1 MPVARSDPRR
11 ATIVGIVGIVVGTL
25 LVVGVLLVNNLG
37 TGSSTTQS
45 SRARFDV
52 GPAES
57 LANSI
62 REHGPLFFNDTATG
76 SRPLIVSH
84 IGDDPTTGWF
94 AFDAA
99 AGSCLISLNS
109 DTKELADCNGNPVS
123 PDGAGR
129 HQYPVTVEDGEVFV
143 NLSIDATTTT
153 TPTTAPTASPAS

>member
-11 ATIVGIVGIVVGTL
+11 ATIVGVVGIVVGTL

-37 TGSSTTQS
+37 TGSSTTTS

-52 GPAES
+52 GPANS

-62 REHGPLFFNDTATG
+62 KQNGPLFFNDTATG
-76 SRPLIVSH
+76 ARPLAIQH
-84 IGDDPTTGWF
+84 FGDDPNTGWR

-99 AGSCLISLNS
+99 IGTCTITWDAH
-109 DTKELADCNGNPVS
+109 AQQFVDCNGVRYP
-123 PDGAGR
+123 PDGTGL
-129 HQYPVTVEDGEVFV
+129 HQYPVTVENGEVFV

-153 TPTTAPTASPAS
+153 TAPTTTSPP

>member
-45 SRARFDV
+45 SRTRFDV
-52 GPAES
+52 GPAAS

-62 REHGPLFFNDTATG
+62 REQGPLFFNDTATG
-76 SRPLIVSH
+76 ARPLAVQH
-84 IGDDPTTGWF
+84 FGDDPTTGWR

-99 AGSCLISLNS
+99 IGTCTVTWDAQ
-109 DTKELADCNGNPVS
+109 AQHFVDCKGVRYP
-123 PDGAGR
+123 PDGTGL
-129 HQYPVTVEDGEVFV
+129 HQYPVTVENGELFV

-153 TPTTAPTASPAS
+153 TSTTPAAPPTS